1 MPDAAS
7 SAAWLAAPIVLP
19 LLAAIGV
26 ALAGG
31 RLRAGLAALGTLG
44 TAVVSLFVLARVVVE
59 GPLRH
64 RLGGWGAPLGIDLF
78 ADGLT
83 VLMLAMTAVLGCA
96 ISLYASGYFEHA
108 RERRAFWPLWFLLW
122 TGLNALFLTA
132 DLFNFYVTLEVIGLS
147 AVALVAM
154 QGGPVALAA
163 AVRYLF
169 IAMLGSL
176 AYMGGVALVYAQT
189 GVLDLA
195 LLEGR
200 LGEGPLGQ
208 AALALLLMGL
218 LAKTALF
225 PLHLWL
231 PPAHSSAPAPVSAA
245 LSALVVKASFYIV
258 LRTSFT
264 AFTDAAL
271 AAVGPL
277 LGVLGALAVLW
288 GSLQALTQDRLKLM
302 IAYSTV
308 AQIGYLFLLF
318 PVAMPGA
325 GDAAW
330 QSKAWIAGIF
340 HALSH
345 AAAKGAMF
353 MAAGA
358 ILHAVGRDDKN
369 SLRGLGERMP
379 VTISALAVAGVS
391 IMALPPSGGFIAKWM
406 LLVAA
411 TRAGQWWWAP
421 LMIGGGLLAAG
432 YVFRMVKFAF
442 LATPADAPPLHPVP
456 RRLEYTALALALLAL
471 GLGLASVYPLAVAAI
486 GAPFPENWFTEA
498 L

>member
-1 MPDAAS
+1 MTDVGS
-7 SAAWLAAPIVLP
+7 SSAWLAAPVAAP

-26 ALAGG
+26 ALFGA
-31 RLRAGLAALGTLG
+31 RLRAVICGMGACG
-44 TAVVSLFVLARVVVE
+44 TAAVSMVVLARVVAE
-59 GPLRH
+59 GPMRH

-78 ADGLT
+78 ADGLSA
-83 VLMLAMTAVLGCA
+83 LMLAMTAAVGGA
-96 ISLYASGYFEHA
+96 ISLYSSAYFERA
-108 RERRAFWPLWFLLW
+108 RDRQAFWPIWFLLW

-132 DLFNFYVTLEVIGLS
+132 DLFNFYVTLELIGLS

-154 QGGPVALAA
+154 EGGAVALTA

-169 IAMLGSL
+169 VAMLGSL
-176 AYMGGVALVYAQT
+176 SYMGGVALVYAQT
-189 GVLDLA
+189 GALDLA

-200 LGEGPLGQ
+200 LGAGPLGQ
-208 AALALLLMGL
+208 AALALLIVGL

-231 PPAHSSAPAPVSAA
+231 PPAHASAPAPVSAA
-245 LSALVVKASFYIV
+245 LSALVVKASFYIL

-264 AFTDAAL
+264 AFADAAL
-271 AAVGPL
+271 AAVGPI
-277 LGVLGALAVLW
+277 LGALGGAAVLW

-308 AQIGYLFLLF
+308 AQIGYLFLFF

-379 VTISALAVAGVS
+379 VSISALAVAGVS

-411 TRAGQWWWAP
+411 VRTDQWWWAP

-432 YVFRMVKFAF
+432 YVFRMLKFAF

-456 RRLEYTALALALLAL
+456 RRLEYTALALALVAFA
-471 GLGLASVYPLAVAAI
+471 LGLASVFPIAVAAI

>member
-7 SAAWLAAPIVLP
+7 SATALAAPVLLP
-19 LLAAIGV
+19 LLTALLASLTASRVRACVCAA
-26 ALAGG
+26 
-31 RLRAGLAALGTLG
+31 GTLA
-44 TAVVSLFVLARVVVE
+44 TAGSSLFVLTRVAAE

-78 ADGLT
+78 ADGLS
-83 VLMLAMTAVLGCA
+83 VLMLAMSAVIGGA
-96 ISLYASGYFEHA
+96 ISLYASAYFSSD
-108 RERRAFWPLWFLLW
+108 RERRSFWPLWFALW

-132 DLFNFYVTLEVIGLS
+132 DLFNFYVALEVIGLS

-154 QGGPVALAA
+154 KGGPVALPA

-169 IAMLGSL
+169 VAMLGSL
-176 AYMGGVALVYAQT
+176 AYMGGVALIYAQT
-189 GVLDLA
+189 GALDLQ

-200 LGEGPLGQ
+200 LGEGPLGR
-208 AALALLLMGL
+208 AALALLIGGL

-245 LSALVVKASFYIV
+245 LSALVVKASFYIL
-258 LRTSFT
+258 LRTSFS
-264 AFTDAAL
+264 AFSDAAL
-271 AAVGPL
+271 AAVAPL
-277 LGVLGALAVLW
+277 LGVLGAAAVLW

-318 PVAMPGA
+318 PVATPGA

-330 QSKAWIAGIF
+330 QSKAWIAGVF

-345 AAAKGAMF
+345 AAAKAAMF

-379 VTISALAVAGVS
+379 VAITALAVAGAS

-411 TRAGQWWWAP
+411 IRTGQWWWAP
-421 LMIGGGLLAAG
+421 VMIGGGLLAAA
-432 YVFRMVKFAF
+432 YIFRIIKYAF
-442 LATPADAPPLHPVP
+442 RAAPAGAPTPRPVP
-456 RRLEYTALALALLAL
+456 RRLEFTALALALLAL
-471 GLGLASVYPLAVAAI
+471 LLGLASVFPIAMAAI
-486 GAPFPENWFTEA
+486 GAPFPENAFMKA

>member
-1 MPDAAS
+1 MLEPAS
-7 SAAWLAAPIVLP
+7 SSSWLAAPVVLP
-19 LLAAIGV
+19 LATALFAA
-26 ALAGG
+26 LGG
-31 RLRAGLAALGTLG
+31 ARLRAIACTLG
-44 TAVVSLFVLARVVVE
+44 ALATAGASLFVLALVQAE
-59 GPLRH
+59 GPMRH

-78 ADGLT
+78 ADGLS
-83 VLMLAMTAVLGCA
+83 VLMLAMTAAIGGA
-96 ISLYASGYFEHA
+96 ISLYASAYFERA
-108 RERRAFWPLWFLLW
+108 RDRASFWPLWFLLW

-154 QGGPVALAA
+154 QGGPVALPA

-169 IAMLGSL
+169 VAMLGSL

-189 GVLDLA
+189 GLLDLA
-195 LLEGR
+195 LLHGR

-208 AALALLLMGL
+208 AALALIIVGL
-218 LAKTALF
+218 IAKTALF

-245 LSALVVKASFYIV
+245 LSALVVKASFYIL

-271 AAVGPL
+271 AAVGPILGL
-277 LGVLGALAVLW
+277 LGAAAVLW

-325 GDAAW
+325 GDAEW

-345 AAAKGAMF
+345 ACAKAAMF

-379 VTISALAVAGVS
+379 VTISALAAAGVS

-411 TRAGQWWWAP
+411 IRTGQWWWAP
-421 LMIGGGLLAAG
+421 IMIGGGLLAAG
-432 YVFRMVKFAF
+432 YIFRMVKFAF
-442 LATPADAPPLHPVP
+442 LATPVGAPPLHPVP
-456 RRLEYTALALALLAL
+456 RRLEYTALALALLAML
-471 GLGLASVYPLAVAAI
+471 LGLASVIPIAIAAI

>member
-1 MPDAAS
+1 MPEPS
-7 SAAWLAAPIVLP
+7 SSSIWLAAPVVLP
-19 LLAAIGV
+19 LATALLA

-31 RLRAGLAALGTLG
+31 RLRAAVCALGALGTAG
-44 TAVVSLFVLARVVVE
+44 VSLVVLARVVAE

-64 RLGGWGAPLGIDLF
+64 RLGGWGAPLGIELA
-78 ADGLT
+78 ADGLS

-96 ISLYASGYFEHA
+96 ISLYASGYFERA
-108 RERRAFWPLWFLLW
+108 RDRASFWPLWFLLW

-132 DLFNFYVTLEVIGLS
+132 DLFNFYVTLEVISLS
-147 AVALVAM
+147 AVALVAL
-154 QGGPVALAA
+154 QGDPVALSA

-169 IAMLGSL
+169 VAMLGSL
-176 AYMGGVALVYAQT
+176 AYLGGVALVYAQT

-195 LLEGR
+195 LLHGR

-208 AALALLLMGL
+208 AALALLIAGL
-218 LAKTALF
+218 IAKTALF

-231 PPAHSSAPAPVSAA
+231 PPAHASAPAPVSAA
-245 LSALVVKASFYIV
+245 LSALVVKGSFYIL

-264 AFTDAAL
+264 AFGAAAL
-271 AAVGPL
+271 SAIAPI
-277 LGVLGALAVLW
+277 LGALGAAAVLW
-288 GSLQALTQDRLKLM
+288 GSFQALTQDRLKLM

-325 GDAAW
+325 GDAEW

-345 AAAKGAMF
+345 ACAKGAMF

-358 ILHAVGRDDKN
+358 ILHAVGRDNKN
-369 SLRGLGERMP
+369 ALRGLGERMP
-379 VTISALAVAGVS
+379 VSISALAVAGVS

-411 TRAGQWWWAP
+411 IHTGQWWWA
-421 LMIGGGLLAAG
+421 LVLIGGGLLGAA
-432 YVFRMVKFAF
+432 YVFRMVKYAF
-442 LATPADAPPLHPVP
+442 LQPPPGAPDLHPVP
-456 RRLEYTALALALLAL
+456 RRLEYTALALALLAFS
-471 GLGLASVYPLAVAAI
+471 LGLASVFPIAVAAI

>member
-1 MPDAAS
+1 MLEPAS
-7 SAAWLAAPIVLP
+7 SSAWLAAPVAIPLATA
-19 LLAAIGV
+19 LLASLCGA
-26 ALAGG
+26 
-31 RLRAGLAALGTLG
+31 RLRAFCCALGAIA
-44 TAVVSLFVLARVVVE
+44 TAAASLVVLALVQAE

-64 RLGGWGAPLGIDLF
+64 RLGGWGPPLGIDLF
-78 ADGLT
+78 ADGLS
-83 VLMLAMTAVLGCA
+83 VLMLAMTAVIGGA
-96 ISLYASGYFEHA
+96 ISLYASGYFERA
-108 RERRAFWPLWFLLW
+108 RDRASFWPLWFLLW

-154 QGGPVALAA
+154 QGGPIALPA

-169 IAMLGSL
+169 VAMLGSL

-195 LLEGR
+195 LLHGR

-208 AALALLLMGL
+208 AALALLIVGL
-218 LAKTALF
+218 IAKTALF

-245 LSALVVKASFYIV
+245 LSALVVKASFYIL

-264 AFTDAAL
+264 AFSDAAL
-271 AAVGPL
+271 AAVGPILGL
-277 LGVLGALAVLW
+277 LGAAAVLW

-325 GDAAW
+325 GDAEW

-345 AAAKGAMF
+345 ACAKAAMF
-353 MAAGA
+353 MAAGN

-379 VTISALAVAGVS
+379 VTISALAAAGVS

-411 TRAGQWWWAP
+411 IRTGQWWWAP
-421 LMIGGGLLAAG
+421 IMIGGGLLAAA
-432 YVFRMVKFAF
+432 YIFRIVKYAF

-456 RRLEYTALALALLAL
+456 RRLEYTALALALLAIL
-471 GLGLASVYPLAVAAI
+471 LGLASVFPIAIAAI
-486 GAPFPENWFTEA
+486 GAPFPANWFTEA